1 MNMNSMET
9 SSKIWIG
16 IGVAVLLIVMWGI
29 GGYNRFVGL
38 DGSISGAWS
47 EVNNQYTRQ
56 AELIPNLVSTVASAA
71 RVETS
76 FVEKVTASRTRWLEA
91 DAAGQD
97 VAGVQMNA
105 DVIALVR
112 AISTSENYPT
122 LQANKQYTQLM
133 DELAGTA
140 NRITVARGSW
150 IILIKDYN
158 IAIKRFPANLLA
170 GIFGFEAKTYYEAPA
185 GTTTLS
191 LGTGVLP

>member
-1 MNMNSMET
+1 MV
-9 SSKIWIG
+9 WIG
-16 IGVAVLLIVMWGI
+16 VGVVALLVIMWGI

-38 DGSISGAWS
+38 DQGINGAWS

-91 DAAGQD
+91 DATGKD

-105 DVIALVR
+105 DVVALVR

-140 NRITVARGSW
+140 NRITVARGEW
-150 IILIKDYN
+150 IKLIKTYN
-158 IAIKRFPANLLA
+158 TAIKRFPANILA
-170 GIFGFEAKTYYEAPA
+170 GIFGFEGKDYYEAPA
-185 GTTTLS
+185 GTTTPS

>member
-1 MNMNSMET
+1 MKT
-9 SSKIWIG
+9 HTKVWIG
-16 IGVAVLLIVMWGI
+16 VGVVVLLVVLWMI

-38 DGSISGAWS
+38 DQSINGAWG

-76 FVEKVTASRTRWLEA
+76 FVERVTASRTRWLEA
-91 DAAGQD
+91 DASGKDA
-97 VAGVQMNA
+97 AGVTMNA
-105 DVIALVR
+105 DVAALVR
-112 AISTSENYPT
+112 AISTAENYPL

-133 DELAGTA
+133 DELAGTQ

-150 IILIKDYN
+150 IALIKDYN

-170 GIFGFEAKTYYEAPA
+170 GMFGFEAKTYYEAPA
-185 GTTTLS
+185 GTTTPL